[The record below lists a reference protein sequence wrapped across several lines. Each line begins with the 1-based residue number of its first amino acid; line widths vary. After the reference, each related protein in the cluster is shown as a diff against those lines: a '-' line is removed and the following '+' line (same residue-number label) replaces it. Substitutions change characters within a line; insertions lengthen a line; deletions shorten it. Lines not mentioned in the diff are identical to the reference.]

1 MKKLR
6 RYKTNTLF
14 HRTSLTD
21 GFGSIINV
29 AGNYFVFNYF
39 NSGEVADQ
47 KAIESDWGMVGDD
60 IREAALK
67 SKSKYLKNNSWACN
81 RFCDRKKKTG

>member
-1 MKKLR
+1 MHKNRNLKKLR

-29 AGNYFVFNYF
+29 AGNYYVFNY
-39 NSGEVADQ
+39 SRLGEEADQ
-47 KAIESDWGMVGDD
+47 KAIENDWGVIGND
-60 IREAALK
+60 ILK
-67 SKSKYLKNNSWACN
+67 AVSELKKEIN
-81 RFCDRKKKTG
+81 

>member
-1 MKKLR
+1 LKKLR
-6 RYKTNTLF
+6 RYKTNALF

-21 GFGSIINV
+21 SFGSIINV

-39 NSGEVADQ
+39 NSGEEADQ

-60 IREAALK
+60 IRNATLK
-67 SKSKYLKNNSWACN
+67 SKSKIPKQQ
-81 RFCDRKKKTG
+81 